1 MYESLKFCLS
11 IHHLICFHLLLIMNK
26 AAINIHIQI
35 FLGTYFSFLLGPYL
49 EMELLDHV
57 VTECFNC
64 LKNYQ
69 VAFQSDCTIL
79 YPLQQYMRV
88 LIPVQPHS
96 DFSDFFFGYSHPGG
110 VKWYLAVFWIC
121 ISLMTNDVDRLFMC
135 FLPFVY
141 LLRNVISDSL
151 PILRLGYLSFY
162 C

>member
-1 MYESLKFCLS
+1 
-11 IHHLICFHLLLIMNK
+11 MNK

-96 DFSDFFFGYSHPGG
+96 DFSDFF
-110 VKWYLAVFWIC
+110 L
-121 ISLMTNDVDRLFMC
+121 
-135 FLPFVY
+135 
-141 LLRNVISDSL
+141 VIA
-151 PILRLGYLSFY
+151 ILVV
-162 C
+162 